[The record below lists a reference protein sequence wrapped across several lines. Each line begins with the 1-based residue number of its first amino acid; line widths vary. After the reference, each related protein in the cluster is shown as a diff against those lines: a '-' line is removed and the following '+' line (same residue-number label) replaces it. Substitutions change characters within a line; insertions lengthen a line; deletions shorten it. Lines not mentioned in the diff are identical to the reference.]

1 VKRVF
6 IALALVLGCGREA
19 PTTTPEPAPP
29 TETDGEPDVGGF
41 AFESTHRNDEPSADG
56 SRDPASP
63 AAESDN
69 PAFAITT
76 VEAAREL
83 AESAAEEHLD
93 PKKQWKTSPVL
104 PAAWPSKGAEA
115 MFLMY
120 PMAIHPQ
127 SMDRYELYSAQ
138 WVVVVGLEHGTTE
151 VTKIG
156 RTRRLG
162 TVQDGRPTSLERRE
176 LDMAEKALM
185 VHLIGGASQSGE
197 NRFWGYLKYFHEHP
211 KIGADIKKRRP
222 RFVKWLKSRPHHS

>member
-1 VKRVF
+1 MKRLF
-6 IALALVLGCGREA
+6 FALALVLACEREA
-19 PTTTPEPAPP
+19 PTTAPEPTP
-29 TETDGEPDVGGF
+29 TTESDEGPDVGSF
-41 AFESTHRNDEPSADG
+41 AFESTHRNDETADSAHDDDPQAAQDG
-56 SRDPASP
+56 
-63 AAESDN
+63 N

-83 AESAAEEHLD
+83 AETAAEEHLD

-104 PAAWPSKGAEA
+104 PAAWPSKGPQA